1 MSRIQ
6 INRLPL
12 SGHRH
17 QLRSVR
23 LSNDFD
29 ETDDDETS
37 EDDAR
42 EQLQDRI
49 ADSLAELSAATDA
62 PSGVQT
68 CAPYSASDVD
78 FTSDSWMSRLV
89 DVEGWLHFGGDLKT
103 SDPAAFTA
111 SLLDVLGF
119 ENHAEGVELAP
130 GSSFISESA
139 LERLSERAEL
149 ATRLQFAF
157 LAELEADGSS
167 PAIASASWVEA
178 WSVEEDAASEEIMA
192 EPVKAEAGV
201 WNVSDLAG
209 TDLNLNP
216 SYQRGDVWRTG
227 DRQALIESVI
237 RGIPLPSIILLSTG
251 PETPHE
257 VVDGKQRLT
266 ALLRFIG
273 QHPVALSTVDK
284 ANKLHPEAEFSRL
297 FAADYIL
304 FRRAW
309 KRYMGEPLTAKLEDD
324 HYFPFKLRSDA
335 KGGLIGPDLEP
346 LRGKYYTEIKGNVVN
361 VAGQQVTINTLF
373 EKRPKYRVPVIVYD
387 EETTQRQIH
396 EVFKL
401 YNKQGMHLNAEEIRN
416 AVYHDVELTRA
427 ILVAAGDVSER
438 SNVADV
444 APSLVGVP
452 GIEGLGKTLGDYGFG
467 EVRYRRTKVL
477 GWLVATLLGDSK
489 GKLLPSTARHTDL
502 LLSQVQEDE
511 SHPLRDNARIADLF
525 CLIAQ
530 SADLHA
536 SHDELWPDKFR
547 GDGKSSKWQDLQL
560 VGSLVGIT
568 IATAGA
574 PDDIENRIEAA
585 ADTIRLAAIDE
596 WTRPEKTQTRTQWDY
611 IARIAQG
618 VVEKLDVDIATA
630 SDAIRARFGSS
641 GVESLLG
648 SRLSSKDE

>member
-1 MSRIQ
+1 MSSALD
-6 INRLPL
+6 NTN
-12 SGHRH
+12 G
-17 QLRSVR
+17 
-23 LSNDFD
+23 D
-29 ETDDDETS
+29 EIATDD
-37 EDDAR
+37 AL

-49 ADSLAELSAATDA
+49 ADSLAELSSATDA

-68 CAPYSASDVD
+68 CAPFGASDVD
-78 FTSDSWMSRLV
+78 FTTDSWMSRLV
-89 DVEGWLHFGGDLKT
+89 DIEGWLHLGGDLDT
-103 SDPAAFTA
+103 SDPSAFA
-111 SLLDVLGF
+111 GSLLDALDF
-119 ENHAEGVELAP
+119 ERQAGAFEP
-130 GSSFISESA
+130 DSSNSVIPEPA

-167 PAIASASWVEA
+167 LAIASASWVEA

-216 SYQRGDVWRTG
+216 SYQRGDVWKTG

-284 ANKLHPEAEFSRL
+284 ANALHPEADFSQL
-297 FAADYIL
+297 FARDYIQ
-304 FRRAW
+304 FRQAW
-309 KRYMGEPLTAKLEDD
+309 KRYMGEPLTAKIEDD
-324 HYFPFKLRSDA
+324 YYFPFKLRGDA

-346 LRGKYYTEIKGNVVN
+346 LRGKYYTEIKGKVVN

-427 ILVAAGDVSER
+427 ILVAAGDVSSR
-438 SNVADV
+438 SSIADV

-452 GIEGLGKTLGDYGFG
+452 EIARLGKTLEDYGFG
-467 EVRYRRTKVL
+467 EARYRRTKVL
-477 GWLVATLLGDSK
+477 GWLVASLLGDSK
-489 GKLLPSTARHTDL
+489 GTLLPSTARHTDL

-525 CLIAQ
+525 RLIAQ

-536 SHDELWPDKFR
+536 SHDELWPDQFR

-560 VGSLVGIT
+560 VGSLIGVT
-568 IATAGA
+568 IAMAGA
-574 PDDIENRIEAA
+574 PEGIEDRIEAVADAIRSA
-585 ADTIRLAAIDE
+585 AVDE

-611 IARIAQG
+611 IARIAEG
-618 VVEKLDVDIATA
+618 VVEKLDVDIAAA
-630 SDAIRARFGSS
+630 SEAIRMRFGSS

-648 SRLSSKDE
+648 SKLPPKDE